1 MSMSID
7 ECQQPRAG
15 FPKPVPDTPTN
26 VMQQFSMKGK
36 TIVITGAAEGIGGAV
51 ADAMAE
57 AGGNVALWYNT
68 NPKAKE
74 RAETLAKEHNVQTKT
89 YSVDQTSATAVEAAI
104 KQVVADFGRIDCFVA
119 NAGTG
124 DSKPLLD
131 QTLDSYHNLLK
142 VNVDGPVYCA
152 KYAGEVF
159 KKQGF
164 GNLILTSSISAH
176 IVNVPI
182 DQPIYNGTKAFVS
195 HLGKSLAREW
205 REFARVNI
213 VSPGFFDTKMG
224 AGPKVINEGLRM
236 IPLGRQGNVKEI
248 KGLFL
253 YLASDAS
260 SYMTGSDCIID
271 GGTLVPLVRLYSSTN
286 KDPAFSPRIRPCA
299 NIRERRQ
306 PTRDQKT
313 SHLVVKMPEAEAM
326 AFRFLD
332 LPAELRNR
340 IYELVAINDSGPT
353 KLCLAQKS
361 RSPYVDHASL
371 TKVCEK
377 VRNEYL
383 PMQRKVAHV
392 IVFWDDVNAF
402 TETYLAP
409 VSGKMWPPGHLAISR
424 SLASSEICTSINNG
438 LSWVDDHLSI
448 DVTRIIRA
456 RLEQPYFHCRIDGTY
471 IKFDKHGHRYL
482 ITQDAIFDFLIL
494 HQKSMWIGDIQSG
507 AIAKVSV
514 RYARL
519 TKVYYK
525 KGMEPEGLAAVLEK
539 SPSIPLLNHTAHA
552 CHNWGLGEAF
562 LYSGCQGADFHLGII

>member
-1 MSMSID
+1 
-7 ECQQPRAG
+7 
-15 FPKPVPDTPTN
+15 
-26 VMQQFSMKGK
+26 
-36 TIVITGAAEGIGGAV
+36 
-51 ADAMAE
+51 
-57 AGGNVALWYNT
+57 
-68 NPKAKE
+68 
-74 RAETLAKEHNVQTKT
+74 
-89 YSVDQTSATAVEAAI
+89 
-104 KQVVADFGRIDCFVA
+104 
-119 NAGTG
+119 
-124 DSKPLLD
+124 
-131 QTLDSYHNLLK
+131 
-142 VNVDGPVYCA
+142 
-152 KYAGEVF
+152 
-159 KKQGF
+159 
-164 GNLILTSSISAH
+164 
-176 IVNVPI
+176 
-182 DQPIYNGTKAFVS
+182 
-195 HLGKSLAREW
+195 
-205 REFARVNI
+205 
-213 VSPGFFDTKMG
+213 
-224 AGPKVINEGLRM
+224 
-236 IPLGRQGNVKEI
+236 
-248 KGLFL
+248 
-253 YLASDAS
+253 
-260 SYMTGSDCIID
+260 
-271 GGTLVPLVRLYSSTN
+271 
-286 KDPAFSPRIRPCA
+286 
-299 NIRERRQ
+299 
-306 PTRDQKT
+306 
-313 SHLVVKMPEAEAM
+313 MPEAEAM

-494 HQKSMWIGDIQSG
+494 HQKSKWIGDIQSG

-514 RYARL
+514 RINFDKYAKL
-519 TKVYYK
+519 SADLGLEYAVCTKATIVT
-525 KGMEPEGLAAVLEK
+525 GLVAV
-539 SPSIPLLNHTAHA
+539 HA
-552 CHNWGLGEAF
+552 
-562 LYSGCQGADFHLGII
+562 